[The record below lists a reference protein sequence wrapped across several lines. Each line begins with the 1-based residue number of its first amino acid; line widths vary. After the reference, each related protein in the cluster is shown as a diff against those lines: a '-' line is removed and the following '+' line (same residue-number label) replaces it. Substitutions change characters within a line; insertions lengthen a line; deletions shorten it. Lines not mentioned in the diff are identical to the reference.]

1 MSPVPHWHAWLY
13 HSSKGD
19 TTLKIDDRQLKEL
32 IVESEDLQADALR
45 DVRQSM
51 PELVEIGKS
60 RRGKPVDLD
69 RVRAFN
75 DGRRRLLRNGGL
87 GLGAISARGLLG
99 GTFGATIMG
108 IVARPVG
115 AQSEPDI
122 QMLQTAA
129 SLENLAVATY
139 GAALGLPG
147 FDANATVAAF
157 AETTMTQHAD
167 HADAFNA
174 QAEALGGERQDEP
187 NPDGEALVAEAMLTD
202 ASGDANYPGI
212 VELAATLE
220 QIATQTYIA
229 NVTMIE
235 DQTSKSIFA
244 SIMGVEAQHLA
255 TLRAVGA
262 LLGNPELITV
272 EATDGAV
279 DIAALPAAAGSVA
292 FPEPFE
298 STENALPPESGAV

>member
-1 MSPVPHWHAWLY
+1 M
-13 HSSKGD
+13 
-19 TTLKIDDRQLKEL
+19 KIDDRQLKEL
-32 IVESEDLQADALR
+32 IVESGDLQADALR
-45 DVRQSM
+45 DVQRTM
-51 PELVEIGKS
+51 PDLVEIGKA
-60 RRGKPVDLD
+60 RRNKPVDLD

-75 DGRRRLLRNGGL
+75 DGRRRLLRNGGM
-87 GLGAISARGLLG
+87 GLGALSARGLLG
-99 GTFGATIMG
+99 GAFGSTILG

-157 AETTMTQHAD
+157 AKTTMEQHGQ

-174 QAEALGGERQDEP
+174 QSEALGGKRQDQP
-187 NPDGEALVAEAMLTD
+187 NPDGQALVMQAQLTT
-202 ASGDANYPGI
+202 ASGDADYANI
-212 VELAATLE
+212 VELASTLE
-220 QIATQTYIA
+220 QIATQTYVA
-229 NVTMIE
+229 NVLMIE
-235 DQTSKSIFA
+235 DETAKSIFA

-255 TLRAVGA
+255 TLRAVAA

-298 STENALPPESGAV
+298 STENALPATSGAVQ

>member
-1 MSPVPHWHAWLY
+1 
-13 HSSKGD
+13 
-19 TTLKIDDRQLKEL
+19 LKIDDRQLKEL
-32 IVESEDLQADALR
+32 IVESQDLQADALR
-45 DVRQSM
+45 DVKATM
-51 PELVEIGKS
+51 PDLAEIGAS
-60 RRGKPVDLD
+60 RRDKPVDLD

-87 GLGAISARGLLG
+87 GLGALSARGLLG
-99 GTFGATIMG
+99 TTFGATIMG

-157 AETTMTQHAD
+157 AMTTMEQHD
-167 HADAFNA
+167 EHSEAFNA
-174 QAEALGGERQDEP
+174 QAETLGGERQEEP
-187 NPDGEALVAEAMLTD
+187 NPLGQALVDEAMLTTP
-202 ASGDANYPGI
+202 SGDASYPGI
-212 VELAATLE
+212 VELASMLE

-229 NVTMIE
+229 NVTMVE
-235 DQTSKSIFA
+235 DDTAKSIFA

-272 EATDGAV
+272 TATDGPV

-292 FPEPFE
+292 FPQPFE
-298 STENALPPESGAV
+298 STENAVPAESGAVQ

>member
-1 MSPVPHWHAWLY
+1 M
-13 HSSKGD
+13 
-19 TTLKIDDRQLKEL
+19 KIDDRQLKEL
-32 IVESEDLQADALR
+32 IVESEDLQVDALR
-45 DVRQSM
+45 DVKRTM
-51 PELVEIGKS
+51 PDLTEIGRA
-60 RRGKPVDLD
+60 RRGKAVDLD

-75 DGRRRLLRNGGL
+75 DGRRRLLRNGSL
-87 GLGAISARGLLG
+87 GLGALSARGLLG
-99 GTFGATIMG
+99 GSLGATIMG
-108 IVARPVG
+108 IVAKPVG

-157 AETTMTQHAD
+157 AMTTMEQHGE

-174 QAEALGGERQDEP
+174 QAEALGGQRQDEP
-187 NPDGEALVAEAMLTD
+187 NPDGQMLVMEAELTTS
-202 ASGDANYPGI
+202 SGQADYANI

-220 QIATQTYIA
+220 QIATQTYVA
-229 NVTMIE
+229 NVLMIE
-235 DQTSKSIFA
+235 DETAKTIFA

-262 LLGNPELITV
+262 LLAAGAPELITV
-272 EATDGAV
+272 EATDGPV

-292 FPEPFE
+292 FPQPFE
-298 STENALPPESGAV
+298 STENALPATSGDVQ

>member
-1 MSPVPHWHAWLY
+1 M
-13 HSSKGD
+13 
-19 TTLKIDDRQLKEL
+19 KIDDRQLKEL
-32 IVESEDLQADALR
+32 IVESEDLQAEALR

-99 GTFGATIMG
+99 GTFGAAIMG

-139 GAALGLPG
+139 EAALGLPG

-157 AETTMTQHAD
+157 AETTMMQHSD

-174 QAEALGGERQDEP
+174 QAEALGGQRQDEA
-187 NPDGEALVAEAMLTD
+187 NPDGQALVDEAMLTD

-212 VELAATLE
+212 VELAAMLE

-262 LLGNPELITV
+262 LLDAGAAELITV

-279 DIAALPAAAGSVA
+279 NVAALPAAAGSVA

-298 STENALPPESGAV
+298 STENALPAESGAVQ

>member
-1 MSPVPHWHAWLY
+1 
-13 HSSKGD
+13 
-19 TTLKIDDRQLKEL
+19 LKIDDRQLKEL

-45 DVRQSM
+45 DVRRTM
-51 PELVEIGKS
+51 PDLVEIGKA
-60 RRGKPVDLD
+60 RRNKPVDLD

-75 DGRRRLLRNGGL
+75 DGRRRLLRNGGM
-87 GLGAISARGLLG
+87 GLGALSARGLLG
-99 GTFGATIMG
+99 GAFGASIMG
-108 IVARPVG
+108 IVARPLG
-115 AQSEPDI
+115 AQSEPDV

-157 AETTMTQHAD
+157 AAKTMEQHGE

-174 QAEALGGERQDEP
+174 QAEALGGQRQDQP
-187 NPDGEALVAEAMLTD
+187 NPDGQALVAAAELTT
-202 ASGDANYPGI
+202 ASGDADYANI
-212 VELAATLE
+212 VELASTLE
-220 QIATQTYIA
+220 QIATQTYIS
-229 NVTMIE
+229 NVLMVE
-235 DQTSKSIFA
+235 DETSKSIFA

-298 STENALPPESGAV
+298 DTENALPATSGAVQ